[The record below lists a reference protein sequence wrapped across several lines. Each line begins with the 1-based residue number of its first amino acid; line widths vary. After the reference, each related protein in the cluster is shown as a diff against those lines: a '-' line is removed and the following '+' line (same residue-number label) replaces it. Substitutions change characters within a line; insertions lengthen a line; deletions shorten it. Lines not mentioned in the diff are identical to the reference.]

1 MEYEYEYNLKKFLEI
16 KGSNSLTHLQLLL
29 FRVKDIKRGWAKR
42 YAENTVTE
50 GEWKEAIASL
60 NSRKKGIK
68 LLEKAASELGTVVEV
83 PEVVLGTGYTL
94 ERFFKHIRT
103 RNLTSEQALLF
114 RIDKASKGWK
124 KRNRNK
130 EVSEAV
136 WNLLLE
142 TCHAKKKEGTV
153 SENQKLYLLKNQIGM
168 FKVGVSCDPFRRA
181 NDLANASGIDI
192 DVLAVWDTGETSAR
206 AVETDLH
213 RRFKPLRMRGE
224 WFDLGEEGL
233 RRVIASLEDSSRF
246 SAEMVYKKT
255 D

>member
-1 MEYEYEYNLKKFLEI
+1 M
-16 KGSNSLTHLQLLL
+16 
-29 FRVKDIKRGWAKR
+29 
-42 YAENTVTE
+42 
-50 GEWKEAIASL
+50 

-68 LLEKAASELGTVVEV
+68 LLEKAASELGTVVEA

-94 ERFFKHIRT
+94 ERFFKHIRV
-103 RNLTSEQALLF
+103 RDLTTQQARLF
-114 RIDKASKGWK
+114 GINKSSTGWK

-142 TCHAKKKEGTV
+142 TCHANKKKGTV
-153 SENQKLYLLKNQIGM
+153 TESQKLYLLKNEIGM
-168 FKVGVSCDPFRRA
+168 YKIGISEDPFARA
-181 NDLANASGIDI
+181 NTLANASGIDI
-192 DVLAVWDTGETSAR
+192 HVVAVWDTGSVAAH

-213 RRFKPLRMRGE
+213 RRFKTLRMRGE

-233 RRVIASLEDSSRF
+233 RRVKDSLENSGRF
-246 SAEMVYKKT
+246 SVEMVYKKT